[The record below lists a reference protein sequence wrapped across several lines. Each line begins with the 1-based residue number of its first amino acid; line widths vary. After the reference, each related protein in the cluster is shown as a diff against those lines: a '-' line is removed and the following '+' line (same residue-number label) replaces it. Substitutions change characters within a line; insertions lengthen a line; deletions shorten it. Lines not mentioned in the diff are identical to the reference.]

1 MLKKELKLI
10 GDRIRGFRK
19 AKRLTQE
26 KLAELA
32 DLHPTF
38 LSEIENGKAN
48 YSISTLLS
56 ISKALKVNPAEL
68 FLFKTGKK
76 EVAEGFEFKLAKISK
91 LLQEKD
97 LKTQDK
103 VFTILEILL
112 S

>member
-1 MLKKELKLI
+1 LGKELKLI
-10 GDRIRGFRK
+10 GSRIRGFRK
-19 AKRLTQE
+19 AKGLTQE

-32 DLHPTF
+32 NLHPTF
-38 LSEIENGKAN
+38 VSEIENGKAN

-56 ISKALKVNPAEL
+56 ISNALKVSPAEL

-76 EVAEGFEFKLAKISK
+76 ETIEEFDFKLAKISK

-97 LKTQDK
+97 LKTQERIFD
-103 VFTILEILL
+103 VLEILL